1 MQISST
7 NLTKVLIGCGN
18 FCKNLEPNDDDDVD
32 LINLRL
38 SSTKMNLSL
47 IFWGVWLEIYWCWK
61 EHSAGHWWNSARMW
75 KWAEC
80 VSVRAATR
88 ALIKSISVRII
99 KLESLMM
106 LTDEKG
112 KVQRWMSSKL
122 QCNAFDKYAKK
133 ARRKK
138 TATFISALAKFFN
151 LVDASCHL
159 VMEAFTLY
167 LIVRFVSFVRM
178 TSRYALLFWM
188 QLSLA
193 IEAGDWLD
201 STTQAQV
208 LSFGMHEARNKC
220 RHNNSHSHVWKCD
233 N

>member
-38 SSTKMNLSL
+38 SSTKMNLLL

-112 KVQRWMSSKL
+112 KVQRWMSSK
-122 QCNAFDKYAKK
+122 CNAMHLTNTRKRLVEKK
-133 ARRKK
+133 PR
-138 TATFISALAKFFN
+138 
-151 LVDASCHL
+151 
-159 VMEAFTLY
+159 
-167 LIVRFVSFVRM
+167 
-178 TSRYALLFWM
+178 
-188 QLSLA
+188 
-193 IEAGDWLD
+193 
-201 STTQAQV
+201 
-208 LSFGMHEARNKC
+208 LSFQRSRNFSIESTH
-220 RHNNSHSHVWKCD
+220 RVIW
-233 N
+233 